1 MDKLT
6 WEATVQED
14 PETGELVLP
23 LPEDLLAKLG
33 WQEGDELNWINNQ
46 DGSWTLEKVNES

>member
-14 PETGELVLP
+14 PETGELVIP
-23 LPEDLLAKLG
+23 LPEDLLTKLG
-33 WQEGDELNWINNQ
+33 WQEGDNIVWDVRDDAIVVKKYN
-46 DGSWTLEKVNES
+46 